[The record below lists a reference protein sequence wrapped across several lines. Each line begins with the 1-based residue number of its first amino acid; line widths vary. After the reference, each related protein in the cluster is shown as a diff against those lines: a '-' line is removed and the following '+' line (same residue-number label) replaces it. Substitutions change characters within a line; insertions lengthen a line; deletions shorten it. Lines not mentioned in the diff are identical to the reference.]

1 MYNVR
6 PEVIEDQFVTSPSGE
21 ALGKNIHMRR
31 PKRIIKSPQWY
42 NPVCGDT
49 RDWNNGAV
57 KSILY
62 MIQDGYFNINVD
74 TDEIL

>member
-6 PEVIEDQFVTSPSGE
+6 PEGNEDQFVTSPSGE
-21 ALGKNIHMRR
+21 ALGKNIHTRR
-31 PKRIIKSPQWY
+31 SKRIIKSPQWY

-49 RDWNNGAV
+49 RYWKNGAV
-57 KSILY
+57 ESIVY